1 MSNAICGGSLI
12 HPRYILTAAHC
23 VACRTVDDTAV
34 VLGKNKLRTDHI
46 MMEDF
51 AYLTNIL
58 VYPTYVRGI
67 KEDLTNNPDIAL
79 LKLEQPVQ
87 FGPKLNAICLPNNPS
102 SLYEEETMIIAGWG
116 LTETLKIS
124 DRLMVANIRVYP
136 NEKCTQWNGYD
147 FLQRFVRLFIHQL
160 LN

>member
-34 VLGKNKLRTDHI
+34 VLGKNKLKTDHI

-58 VYPTYVRGI
+58 VYPKYVKGL
-67 KEDLTNNPDIAL
+67 EQDLKNNPDVAL
-79 LKLEQPVQ
+79 LKLEKAVQ

-102 SLYEEETMIIAGWG
+102 SLYEEETMIVAGWG

-124 DRLMVANIRVYP
+124 DTLLEANVRVYP
-136 NEKCTQWNGYD
+136 NEKCKQWNGYG
-147 FLQRFVRLFIHQL
+147 FLQRFVE
-160 LN
+160 